1 MSQCYVCGGPIN
13 ELIIDGRDKKLKP
26 CSVCLEISQENL
38 DMISK
43 KSRHPQNKILDEA
56 IILDEDFD
64 VEELL
69 EIEIEK
75 RYYRDMEDVEE

>member
-1 MSQCYVCGGPIN
+1 MSQCYICGNAIN
-13 ELIIDGRDKKLKP
+13 ELVIDGRDRKIKP

-56 IILDEDFD
+56 IILDDDFD
-64 VEELL
+64 IDELL
-69 EIEIEK
+69 EVEIEK
-75 RYYRDMEDVEE
+75 RHYREDEDYD